1 MSMQNLNQMFQF
13 FVFPIQARYLI
24 LTMVIMSLFE
34 PGHRSLGGI
43 IAGIL
48 GFALYKRGSF

>member
-13 FVFPIQARYLI
+13 FFFPIQARYLI

-48 GFALYKRGSF
+48 GFALYRRGSF